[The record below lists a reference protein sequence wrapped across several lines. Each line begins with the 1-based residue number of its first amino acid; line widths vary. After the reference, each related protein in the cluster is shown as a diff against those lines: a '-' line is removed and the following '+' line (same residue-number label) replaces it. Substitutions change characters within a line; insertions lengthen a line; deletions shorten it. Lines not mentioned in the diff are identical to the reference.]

1 MKKHSKDSHSLIQRR
16 RERRGLPVRL
26 ATILSEEEGEMV
38 KVAAHKK
45 RKSISAYI
53 ADNVL
58 EALDKDLTK
67 EERDHITQK
76 LKSRRS

>member
-1 MKKHSKDSHSLIQRR
+1 MKKHSKDADSPIQRR
-16 RERRGLPVRL
+16 RERLGLPVRL
-26 ATILSEEEGEMV
+26 ATILTEEEGEMV

-67 EERDHITQK
+67 EEREHIAK
-76 LKSRRS
+76 RMKSRKT